1 MMCEECELF
10 EIGEIGDCCR
20 VCFSVR
26 RGIPLDHMTD
36 DEFASFRHRMRKEQK
51 KIDEENRQK
60 KQLQNRMA
68 SSAHEAWQKVLDAEA
83 RGDYADGIKGCATCK
98 QIFKPHEKYCVA
110 CARKALAAAG
120 IPGHSAK

>member
-1 MMCEECELF
+1 MICDECGLF
-10 EIGEIGDCCR
+10 EIPDNLDCCR
-20 VCFSVR
+20 ACFSFK
-26 RGIPLDHMTD
+26 RGIPLDD
-36 DEFASFRHRMRKEQK
+36 LEGEEFDSFRHRMLKQQK
-51 KIDEENRQK
+51 KEADEEK
-60 KQLQNRMA
+60 KRIEA
-68 SSAHEAWQKVLDAEA
+68 KKRESSSAYDAWCRVQEAEA